1 MKTVAT
7 ILVIFLARSTHLR
20 AEPIPTPLS
29 SPINP
34 NSCIFGVKS
43 VSMIRFDSGTP
54 QGKTIGLQESCDDL
68 DPSKPI
74 VFVVHG
80 FISSANMSST
90 QEMAPRLVQKGRT
103 VFALD
108 WSQGACKEGMPLVKY
123 LEYPSAVK
131 NTREVGHLM
140 ASYIVSLIKKCGVP
154 MEKITLIGHSLGAH
168 VSGFAAKTIQM
179 GLGTLPLIL
188 AADPADPLFG
198 SKKCH
203 ERICESDAKRLV
215 VLHTS
220 TLGISRPIGHLDLQF
235 NGGMTQPECDMNI
248 ACAHTK
254 SMDYITNMIDD
265 CGFLGVP
272 PMKPKSMLSKMLP
285 SKKPPYPSNDTTD
298 CIIVNSNILDAD
310 NSMEGEYYVFVKKD
324 SLCTSETFSCQQQ

>member
-29 SPINP
+29 SPAISD
-34 NSCIFGVKS
+34 SCIFGVKT

-54 QGKTIGLQESCDDL
+54 QGKNIGLQECCDNL
-68 DPSKPI
+68 NRTKPI

-80 FISSANMSST
+80 FISSANISTT
-90 QEMAPRLVQKGRT
+90 QEMASRLVQKGRT

-108 WSQGACKEGMPLVKY
+108 WSQGACDEGMPGVK
-123 LEYPSAVK
+123 LLGYPSAVK

-140 ASYIVSLIKKCGVP
+140 ASYVKSLIKKCGVP

-168 VSGFAAKTIQM
+168 VSGFAAKNIQKM
-179 GLGTLPLIL
+179 GLGKIPLII
-188 AADPADPLFG
+188 AADPADPMFR
-198 SKKCH
+198 SNDCD

-220 TLGISRPIGHLDLQF
+220 TLGISRPIGDLDLQF
-235 NGGMTQPECDMNI
+235 NNGKKQPGCGFDLGFVCSHSRSVE
-248 ACAHTK
+248 
-254 SMDYITNMIDD
+254 YITNMIDN
-265 CGFLGVP
+265 CGFPGVP
-272 PMKPKSMLSKMLP
+272 MKAP
-285 SKKPPYPSNDTTD
+285 SYPSSKTTD

-310 NSMEGEYYVFVKKD
+310 NPIKGEYHVFVDKD
-324 SLCTSETFSCQQQ
+324 SHCTRKTFSCRYQ